1 MRACDQASTAE
12 LRRRVR
18 KTRLHRGAVLA
29 SARDPAHGEQM
40 DNESAGGRASGA
52 DPGDSPP
59 PELDLVLDRFA
70 RHLQHERSLS
80 PHTVRAYLAD
90 VVSLLHHARRMRL
103 ERLDDLHL
111 AMLRSW
117 LARQHSSGRA
127 RASVARR
134 AAAARAFTRWAHRRG
149 LMTHDPGVLLASP
162 KVGRMLPGVLSQ
174 NEASRLLD
182 VTASLADDGSPVG
195 LRDRAV
201 LELLYAT
208 GIRVG
213 ELAALDVDD
222 IDEDR
227 RVVRV
232 VGKGDK
238 QRTVPVGVPAAAA
251 VSVWRRDGRPAL
263 LTARSGPALFLGARG
278 GRLDQRAVR
287 TLVHRRVADVPG
299 APDLGPHGLRHSAA
313 THLLEGG
320 ADLRS
325 VQEILGHSSLATT
338 QLYTHVSV
346 ERLRSTFEQAHPRA

>member
-1 MRACDQASTAE
+1 MDHRPDGMPRGDAQATVAQRSAAQTASSE
-12 LRRRVR
+12 HVG
-18 KTRLHRGAVLA
+18 TQSDGAL
-29 SARDPAHGEQM
+29 
-40 DNESAGGRASGA
+40 
-52 DPGDSPP
+52 P
-59 PELDLVLDRFA
+59 PELDVALDRFA

-90 VVSLLHHARRMRL
+90 VASLLGHARRMRL
-103 ERLDDLHL
+103 ERLDDLQL

-127 RASVARR
+127 RSSVARR

-149 LMTHDPGVLLASP
+149 LMTHDPGALLASP
-162 KVGRMLPGVLSQ
+162 KGQRTLPAVLSQ
-174 NEASRLLD
+174 HEAARLLD
-182 VTASLADDGSPVG
+182 VAASVADDGDAVG

-213 ELAALDVDD
+213 ELTGLDVDD
-222 IDEDR
+222 IDDDR

-238 QRTVPVGVPAAAA
+238 ERRVPLGVPAARA
-251 VSVWRRDGRPAL
+251 VSVWRRDGRPVL

-278 GRLDQRAVR
+278 GRIDQRAVR

-325 VQEILGHSSLATT
+325 VQEILGHASLSTT
-338 QLYTHVSV
+338 QIYTHVSV
-346 ERLRSTFEQAHPRA
+346 ERLRTTFEQAHPRA